1 MVRIVHYDFWQFSSL
16 QYLVGGGAFAI
27 IVMTEQT
34 DSYLSA
40 RVHDLSVKRIWNHG
54 MHEKAS
60 MICAILHEKAIFMV
74 SDR

>member
-1 MVRIVHYDFWQFSSL
+1 MIGQTEAYPSIRID
-16 QYLVGGGAFAI
+16 
-27 IVMTEQT
+27 
-34 DSYLSA
+34 
-40 RVHDLSVKRIWNHG
+40 DLSVKRIWNHG

>member
-1 MVRIVHYDFWQFSSL
+1 MTSGNSPVYSIW
-16 QYLVGGGAFAI
+16 GGGAFAI